1 MKPIRAAALAAPLA
15 LALSFAGS
23 PPVAAQTLQEV
34 EQREAALATAWE
46 STPLAVRRAQFV
58 TKRADLYG
66 QFTPRAS
73 NVFRSGE
80 ALLTYVE
87 PVGYT
92 WKPVGAD
99 GFAFGLTLD
108 FVVKSRSGEIL
119 GGQEKFLNYAQTS
132 RHKVRELMVNITL
145 NLSGAA
151 PGDYVVEWRMRDD
164 NSPKT
169 VTFEQT
175 FSIAR

>member
-1 MKPIRAAALAAPLA
+1 MKPIRAAILAVSCALGMAQPGPL
-15 LALSFAGS
+15 
-23 PPVAAQTLQEV
+23 AAQTLGDI
-34 EQREAALATAWE
+34 EQRENALATAWE
-46 STPLAVRRAQFV
+46 STPLTIRRAVFV
-58 TKRADLYG
+58 SKRAELYG
-66 QFTPRAS
+66 QFAQRPNT
-73 NVFRSGE
+73 VFKPGE
-80 ALLTYVE
+80 PLLTYVE
-87 PVGYT
+87 PVGYN
-92 WKPVGAD
+92 WKPGPD

-108 FVVKSRSGEIL
+108 FVIKSRTGEIL

-145 NLSGAA
+145 NLTGAP

-169 VTFEQT
+169 VAFEQA